1 MSVPNIIFCMCDELR
16 WCEVGC
22 YGHPTIRT
30 PHLDRL
36 ASQGTRFE
44 VGISNAPICMP
55 ARSVLLSGQHARSC
69 CGMFTNA
76 GWPKGARFDDAGFPQ
91 WPTGP
96 RNHLPDATLPELL
109 KQAGYDTLAVGKW
122 HIEAWPDKIGF
133 DHYLIPAHHHANSAQ
148 WYCRDGQP
156 LFSPPG
162 FGVDY
167 EVEQVGE
174 FFRSRRLGDA
184 PFFLYY
190 NLCPPHM
197 PLLDAP
203 ERYLRMYRRED
214 VVVRANV
221 DLTQELPRQTQQFL
235 TYLWDYRYYR
245 DKLPYTTKLPHEHF
259 DLIDLTALYMGLT
272 TWVDDTVGRMLAYLD
287 EAGLAENTIVVFTS
301 DHGDNLGSWQQ
312 MGKGLWRDE
321 SARVPMLV
329 RGPGVKSNQVTHR
342 VGSLVDWAPTFL
354 AFAGVEQP
362 GHMQGRSLKP
372 TLEGASVHE
381 ADNHVIIESQAQGV
395 ALRGQRYLLGIP
407 WTDPTRRDIKPVP
420 SEFFDLQRDPYALM
434 NRLGDPELSVPVQ
447 VMSTVIQQYHQQTP
461 YMHFNGLVC
470 DLNKPRS

>member
-1 MSVPNIIFCMCDELR
+1 MKKPNIVYCMCDELR

-30 PHLDRL
+30 PNLDRM
-36 ASQGTRFE
+36 AGQGTRFD

-69 CGMFTNA
+69 CGMFTNV

-96 RNHLPDATLPELL
+96 RNHLPDPTLPEIL
-109 KQAGYDTLAVGKW
+109 KQAGYDTMAVGKW

-162 FGVDY
+162 FGVDF

-174 FFRSRRLGDA
+174 FLHSRQGQA
-184 PFFLYY
+184 QPFFLYY

-203 ERYLRMYRRED
+203 QRYLTMYSRED
-214 VVVRANV
+214 AVIRGNV
-221 DLTQELPRQTQQFL
+221 DLAKELPRQTQQFL

-245 DKLPYTTKLPHEHF
+245 DKLPYTMNLPREDF
-259 DLIDLTALYMGLT
+259 DLVDLTALYMGLT
-272 TWVDDTVGRMLAYLD
+272 TWVDDTVGRLLTHLQA
-287 EAGLAENTIVVFTS
+287 AGLEENTIVVFTS
-301 DHGDNLGSWQQ
+301 DHGDNLGSWQH
-312 MGKGLWRDE
+312 MGKGMWRDE
-321 SARVPMLV
+321 SARVPMIV
-329 RGPGVKSNQVTHR
+329 RGPDVQSKQVTDR

-354 AFAGVEQP
+354 DFAGVEKP
-362 GHMQGRSLKP
+362 AHMQGRSLRAVLQGKP
-372 TLEGASVHE
+372 VNPSE
-381 ADNHVIIESQAQGV
+381 NHVIIESQSQGLAV
-395 ALRGQRYLLGIP
+395 RGPRYLLGVP
-407 WTDPTRRDIKPVP
+407 WTDDTRRNIKPEA
-420 SEFFDLQRDPYALM
+420 SELFDMHEDPYSLR
-434 NRLGDPELSVPVQ
+434 NLVHDPAHRELVVSMTQQ
-447 VMSTVIQQYHQQTP
+447 VHAFHQHTA
-461 YMHFNGLVC
+461 YMPKQG
-470 DLNKPRS
+470 